1 MSRFRRPLNGNRKEC
16 PLQCSIGKGH
26 DASCLYMHHAILILG
41 LPIRRKLGALRCSTP
56 SSLRHSARA
65 TISRDYCTVVL
76 TVAELLARL
85 GSGVSSVAVAFSLI
99 TVPEGAVTFTI
110 RRTVQVVFGA
120 MALFS

>member
-1 MSRFRRPLNGNRKEC
+1 MLDRKGARRELPL
-16 PLQCSIGKGH
+16 
-26 DASCLYMHHAILILG
+26 HA
-41 LPIRRKLGALRCSTP
+41 PRYPDFWVPVRRKLGALRCSTP